1 MAGCCS
7 SPSYEQVFSSRQA
20 RWDAARY
27 SRKGLGWAPGR
38 TVELFKD
45 RVIGGDSFL
54 EIGGGIGDLQVE
66 LLRLGVARAVSIEL
80 SPSYE
85 EKAAKLLRDAGL
97 DSKAIRLIGDFVTLS
112 HRVKE
117 ADLVVMHSVICCY
130 PDMERLVEA
139 AAAKTKRYL
148 VVSYPRDTWWLRL
161 FARAVN
167 DIWYRR
173 VRRSDFRF
181 FIHPPPH
188 IHRTALQAGLSLLR
202 EERNAIGHLAVF
214 RSGEPK

>member
-27 SRKGLGWAPGR
+27 SRKGLGWAPGW
-38 TVELFKD
+38 TAELFKD
-45 RVIGGDSFL
+45 HVIDGDSLL

-85 EKAAKLLRDAGL
+85 EKAARLLQDAEL
-97 DSKAIRLIGDFVTLS
+97 DTKATRLIGDFVTLS
-112 HRVKE
+112 HRVEE

-130 PDMERLVEA
+130 PDMEPLVEA

-148 VVSYPRDTWWLRL
+148 VVSYPRDTWWSRVL
-161 FARAVN
+161 ARAMN

-173 VRRSDFRF
+173 VKRSDFRF
-181 FIHPPPH
+181 FIHPPSR
-188 IHRTALQAGLSLLR
+188 IHRTALRAGLSLLR

>member
-7 SPSYEQVFSSRQA
+7 SPNYEQVFSSRQA
-20 RWDAARY
+20 RWDSARY

-38 TVELFKD
+38 TAELFKD
-45 RVIGGDSFL
+45 RAIDGDSLL

-66 LLRLGVARAVSIEL
+66 LLRLGMARAVSVEL

-85 EKAAKLLRDAGL
+85 EKAAKLLADAGL
-97 DSKAIRLIGDFVTLS
+97 DTKATRLIGDFVTLS
-112 HRVKE
+112 HRVEE
-117 ADLVVMHSVICCY
+117 ADLVVMHNVICCY

-161 FARAVN
+161 GGRVMN
-167 DIWYRR
+167 DIYYRR

-188 IHRTALQAGLSLLR
+188 IHRTALQAGLSLLH
-202 EERNAIGHLAVF
+202 EERNLGDHLAVF

>member
-45 RVIGGDSFL
+45 RVIDGDSLL

-66 LLRLGVARAVSIEL
+66 LLRLGVTRAVSIEL

-97 DSKAIRLIGDFVTLS
+97 DSKATRLIGDFVTLS
-112 HRVKE
+112 HRVEE

-202 EERNAIGHLAVF
+202 EERNAIDHLAVF
-214 RSGEPK
+214 QSGEPK

>member
-1 MAGCCS
+1 MAGCCRS
-7 SPSYEQVFSSRQA
+7 RSYGQVFGSRQA

-38 TVELFKD
+38 TADLFKD
-45 RVIGGDSFL
+45 RVIDGDSLL

-66 LLRLGVARAVSIEL
+66 LLQAGVAQAVSVEL

-97 DSKAIRLIGDFVTLS
+97 DARATRLIGDFVTLF
-112 HRVKE
+112 HRVEE
-117 ADLVVMHSVICCY
+117 ADLVVMHSVVCCY

-148 VVSYPRDTWWLRL
+148 VVSYPRDTWWSR
-161 FARAVN
+161 FGARAVN

-173 VRRSDFRF
+173 VKRSDFRF

-188 IHRTALQAGLSLLR
+188 IHRTALRAGLSLLH

-214 RSGEPK
+214 QRDEPR